1 MFEENRTQKRKDWQ
15 NFKEPNENISTSKRH
30 RVNSNSKFQ
39 AFGAAGLE
47 TKIEFKPD
55 SYIRHYGISGGGT
68 DRWDRQGLAH
78 PLEYRI
84 IFLIQY
90 NINTILIYNLL

>member
-1 MFEENRTQKRKDWQ
+1 M
-15 NFKEPNENISTSKRH
+15 
-30 RVNSNSKFQ
+30 
-39 AFGAAGLE
+39 
-47 TKIEFKPD
+47 
-55 SYIRHYGISGGGT
+55 RHYGIPGGGT